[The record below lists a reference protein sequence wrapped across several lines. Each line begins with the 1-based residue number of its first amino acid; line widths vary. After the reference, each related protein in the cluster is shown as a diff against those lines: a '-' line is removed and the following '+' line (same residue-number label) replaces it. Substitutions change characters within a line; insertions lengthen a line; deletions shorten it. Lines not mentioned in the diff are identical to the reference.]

1 MRERVFLW
9 KQSTSQE
16 IKNKAFRHC
25 FSMFKTSPINV
36 FAGWHWSG
44 VRLLFVVPF
53 REMIGHVYQFLS
65 HPGKPSLEFM
75 VICTE
80 VKRTRLCLTSS
91 QLSQRTWQN
100 KLKSQEKNI
109 LGFEI
114 SSRVSSQVWALLLA
128 RWFPGFIGH
137 GFHKTKMQLIIG

>member
-1 MRERVFLW
+1 MTSSVLNLNKLTSQQMRERVFLW
-9 KQSTSQE
+9 KQSTFQE

-25 FSMFKTSPINV
+25 FSTFKTSPISV

-100 KLKSQEKNI
+100 KLKSQEKI
-109 LGFEI
+109 SWDLKSAQGF
-114 SSRVSSQVWALLLA
+114 QV
-128 RWFPGFIGH
+128 RSGPCY
-137 GFHKTKMQLIIG
+137 

>member
-1 MRERVFLW
+1 MFLW
-9 KQSTSQE
+9 KQSTFQE

-25 FSMFKTSPINV
+25 FSVSKTSPINV
-36 FAGWHWSG
+36 FAGWNWSG
-44 VRLLFVVPF
+44 FRLLFVALF
-53 REMIGHVYQFLS
+53 CEMIGRVYQFLS
-65 HPGKPSLEFM
+65 HPRKPSLEFK

-80 VKRTRLCLTSS
+80 VKRTRLCLTGR

-100 KLKSQEKNI
+100 RLKSQEKNT

-114 SSRVSSQVWALLLA
+114 NSRISSQVWALLLA

-137 GFHKTKMQLIIG
+137 SFHKTKMQLVLG